1 MNFQKQ
7 DALALKKRRNIQAK
21 AKSATNPSAIKKMRA
36 KNQQN

>member
-21 AKSATNPSAIKKMRA
+21 AKSATNQRAIRKKRA
-36 KNQQN
+36 QNHQN